1 MAKPEILQLKK
12 VPSSRIIK
20 PSPVLP
26 ARFDKELTELSNKFI
41 NLLRQNRAE
50 ILQNQALMERIL
62 KSKGIKN
69 SKEMGNVIRQIL
81 DDQGISSSNRP
92 GRLPLVR
99 RALANAL
106 LTSPDYKFKDTSL
119 ADLMEGALSEG
130 NATKARQAMTNFTDK
145 IIRSVDQFKVWHHG
159 TGLLNL
165 LEAVDTLPDKMRPQV
180 LNILE
185 DMGFKLGEKGGVQI
199 LNLAHTTKD
208 LGGLRKD
215 WKEALG
221 GIKDID
227 KINKKL
233 KPLLSNLMAH
243 SERFGGSE
251 YRGRAIPPSLLKGI
265 DDPFKAAMAM
275 APYISE
281 VEAATKQGMSTSKL
295 IESIIFDKKGNILT
309 DTLKEGGKL
318 QTALEKLPVMSSAG
332 ADQIYEN
339 ALWNSRNA
347 TRRWNWKTG
356 SQYFSQLPGANVIQ
370 GIIDNPR
377 GAVGGLAFGAF
388 LDPNVRKA
396 WGERDKEAFVKA
408 VGTDIAAGSV
418 VESMSKAAINAGLR
432 NPKTAALT
440 AKVLSTAGP
449 IMPAVAPITAGAV
462 IGNWMKDNVSES
474 NFVSG
479 RGAGRAAFTPDR
491 KKAPDDDELWQNI
504 FKRGQRFLK
513 IR

>member
-1 MAKPEILQLKK
+1 MAKPEIIRLEK

-20 PSPVLP
+20 PGPVLP

-92 GRLPLVR
+92 GRLPLVK

-106 LTSPDYKFKDTSL
+106 LTSPDYKFKDISL

-180 LNILE
+180 LTILE

-281 VEAATKQGMSTSKL
+281 VEAATKQGMATSKL

-318 QTALEKLPVMSSAG
+318 QTALEELPVMSSAG

-356 SQYFSQLPGANVIQ
+356 GKILG
-370 GIIDNPR
+370 
-377 GAVGGLAFGAF
+377 GGLIGLGIWGDLQSGARAYDLSKKKNRTAAENLEMVAEGTGAF
-388 LDPNVRKA
+388 TGGASLATMKAAPLASASLGWASAGIGGGLMLGDALVKNRKA
-396 WGERDKEAFVKA
+396 RDKEKNERL
-408 VGTDIAAGSV
+408 DILAEGPTHIPANT
-418 VESMSKAAINAGLR
+418 ESG
-432 NPKTAALT
+432 
-440 AKVLSTAGP
+440 
-449 IMPAVAPITAGAV
+449 VAEIKP
-462 IGNWMKDNVSES
+462 
-474 NFVSG
+474 
-479 RGAGRAAFTPDR
+479 
-491 KKAPDDDELWQNI
+491 
-504 FKRGQRFLK
+504 
-513 IR
+513 